1 GRPSGGAVDGG
12 GAGEGGGA
20 LALCAGGAIHRAG
33 RRGSDAVPDAVAD
46 AARRHAAPD
55 AERERLRGR
64 DRGRV
69 RLGGRIQPCLQE
81 GGRRSTRRLAR
92 GPEPGGRVR
101 SSESGREDLNLR
113 PPAPKAGALPGCATP
128 RVGRRREHEDVHGV
142 NSLAKG
148 ICAGAWSPTCATVWV
163 RDDP

>member
-20 LALCAGGAIHRAG
+20 LALCAGGAIHRAR
-33 RRGSDAVPDAVAD
+33 RRGSDAVPDPVAD

-92 GPEPGGRVR
+92 GPEPRGGGGA
-101 SSESGREDLNLR
+101 SASGREDFNLP
-113 PPAPKAGALPGCATP
+113 PPAPTPGALPGGATP
-128 RVGRRREHEDVHGV
+128 
-142 NSLAKG
+142 
-148 ICAGAWSPTCATVWV
+148 T
-163 RDDP
+163 